1 MIDRSAQADI
11 RVGSTPQRTIHVSA
25 AERRAAASAR
35 HWLGLGVITVAA
47 IIADQVTK
55 AVVRSSLAV
64 DDSVH
69 LVGPLS
75 LRHIWNTGIAFG
87 LFSRAIIGVIV
98 LTVLALLWIL
108 FFFARSGARHPALV
122 PALGLLA
129 GGSIT
134 NLVDRIRL
142 GHVTD
147 FIDFHY
153 WPTFNLADSF
163 ITAGVALL
171 VLVALLSDR
180 RRDLPARIGQG
191 AGAPPA

>member
-1 MIDRSAQADI
+1 MSDSSAQADL
-11 RVGSTPQRTIHVSA
+11 RVGSTPQGTTHVSA

-35 HWLGLGVITVAA
+35 HWLGLGVITLAA
-47 IIADQVTK
+47 IIADQATK

-87 LFSRAIIGVIV
+87 LFSRAVIGVIA

-147 FIDFHY
+147 FIDLHY

-171 VLVALLSDR
+171 VFVALLSDR

-191 AGAPPA
+191 VGAPPA